1 MAGHSCSA
9 VGGAGFGG
17 FAFFCGIAGDAIAPA
32 SPMARIIIQAVFRL
46 MAASLSATLAEVPL
60 AHLSSTPTF
69 GLVSRT
75 RDFMS
80 TRSHPTRF
88 QGRRN

>member
-1 MAGHSCSA
+1 
-9 VGGAGFGG
+9 
-17 FAFFCGIAGDAIAPA
+17 
-32 SPMARIIIQAVFRL
+32 
-46 MAASLSATLAEVPL
+46 VPL

-69 GLVSRT
+69 SLVSRT